1 MNVKDFNEALEQAS
15 NYNETLVQP
24 GEKPFA
30 RPTTYVTIEESRKIV
45 AGRDRMLAVYRDR
58 LIVALNC
65 IKYGAWAERV
75 TKEYDERAIAALKG
89 E

>member
-1 MNVKDFNEALEQAS
+1 MNTKDFNEALEQAS
-15 NYNETLVQP
+15 KYKELLIQP

-30 RPTTYVTIEESRKIV
+30 EAVTYVPIKESRRII
-45 AGRDRMLAVYRDR
+45 AGRDRMLAVYRER

-65 IKYGAWAERV
+65 IEYGAWAERV